1 MIECWKKHCQKPY
14 SSRTSHSHTNEIF
27 NLGALRSWSLTPF
40 VISLFALAGVFDF
53 FPSHMEL
60 SVKLQRKWSCS
71 RKTEGDDGCF
81 LQAMRFHQIKRGG
94 GGSRVLIMEQQLY
107 SAEIVVELFCLS
119 WRLVVVKHLRAKVL
133 LFSSPFVSL
142 CLSSSAQPW
151 WLLLLML
158 SASFFLVVFSP
169 NKPLLLLP
177 ETLNTSLPV
186 HQSIFHQEDLPD
198 FTKPWWGGYLWKRMS
213 CQQTAVKGKSVMS
226 TEQS

>member
-1 MIECWKKHCQKPY
+1 MKFSIWEHWDHEAWRHLSSPYLHSLVFLIFSPLIWSYLLNCKGSGHAAEKQKVMTGA
-14 SSRTSHSHTNEIF
+14 SSKR
-27 NLGALRSWSLTPF
+27 W
-40 VISLFALAGVFDF
+40 DF
-53 FPSHMEL
+53 TRL
-60 SVKLQRKWSCS
+60 K
-71 RKTEGDDGCF
+71 G
-81 LQAMRFHQIKRGG
+81 GG

>member
-1 MIECWKKHCQKPY
+1 MKFSIWERWDHEAWRHLSSPYLHSLVFLIFSPLIWSYLLNCKGSGHAAEKQKVMTGA
-14 SSRTSHSHTNEIF
+14 SSKR
-27 NLGALRSWSLTPF
+27 W
-40 VISLFALAGVFDF
+40 DF
-53 FPSHMEL
+53 TRLKE
-60 SVKLQRKWSCS
+60 
-71 RKTEGDDGCF
+71 
-81 LQAMRFHQIKRGG
+81 G

-186 HQSIFHQEDLPD
+186 HQSIFH
-198 FTKPWWGGYLWKRMS
+198 
-213 CQQTAVKGKSVMS
+213 
-226 TEQS
+226 